1 MKVLIPVDD
10 KQYAKA
16 ISEFVINHT
25 WPENV
30 EFKLLFVYESMLL
43 QEVVTPQAFQQ
54 LEEASEYRQSFGR
67 SLIMDIGTQLRLK
80 YPNAKIEEKLQEG
93 EPKLV
98 ILDIIKEWKP
108 DLVVMGS
115 HKKGVVERFLL
126 GSVSLAVLTHAPCS
140 VMTIKIPKGA
150 ETPEQSHASASEQA
164 GKEIA
169 AKL

>member
-16 ISEFVINHT
+16 ISDFVVNHT
-25 WPENV
+25 WPDNV

-43 QEVVTPQAFQQ
+43 QEVVTPQAFEQ

-67 SLIMDIGTQLRLK
+67 SLIMDVGTQIRLK
-80 YPNAKIEEKLQEG
+80 FPSAKIEERMQEG

-98 ILDIIKEWKP
+98 ILDLIKEWKP

-115 HKKGVVERFLL
+115 HKKGVVERFFL

-140 VMTIKIPKGA
+140 VMTIKIPKGTETHEEAQASTSEKA
-150 ETPEQSHASASEQA
+150 E
-164 GKEIA
+164 KEIA

>member
-140 VMTIKIPKGA
+140 VMTIKIPKGT
-150 ETPEQSHASASEQA
+150 ETHEQSHASASEQA

>member
-16 ISEFVINHT
+16 ISEFVGNHA
-25 WPENV
+25 WPDNV

-80 YPNAKIEEKLQEG
+80 YPNAKIEERLQEG

-140 VMTIKIPKGA
+140 VMTIKIPKGT
-150 ETPEQSHASASEQA
+150 ETHEQSHASVSEQA
-164 GKEIA
+164 EKEIA

>member
-140 VMTIKIPKGA
+140 VMTIKIPKGT

>member
-16 ISEFVINHT
+16 ISEFVVNHT
-25 WPENV
+25 WPDEV

-43 QEVVTPQAFQQ
+43 QEVVTPQAFEQ
-54 LEEASEYRQSFGR
+54 LEAASEYRQSYGR
-67 SLIMDIGTQLRLK
+67 SLIMDVGTQIRLK
-80 YPNAKIEEKLQEG
+80 FPSAKIEEKLQEG

-98 ILDIIKEWKP
+98 ILDTIKEWKP

-140 VMTIKIPKGA
+140 VMTIKIAKQPDLHD
-150 ETPEQSHASASEQA
+150 ESHASVQDQKE
-164 GKEIA
+164 KEIA